1 MSTIRKIYSS
11 FQFEIKVLKKQFIF
25 LTIITSIIAINAN
38 VYYQQESQSMLD
50 HHVLQLERQAGL
62 LLSQDNLNKT
72 KDDPMLTQIE
82 SDLATI
88 LSKEYTLFKKHDDDK
103 ELLDLIKNKIVLL
116 KQYQNLYPYEFLSKL
131 SIDIN
136 DEIILSETLELI
148 ENGNLSY
155 EFNKSAVFPLVSISS
170 LKKSL
175 IFVPLI
181 SLLIIVIVQRESKP
195 LFIYK
200 NNSQTKISTQI
211 LASLILLLSVL
222 ITFLLAQVV
231 YHVALNPSIFSTS
244 SLYLKYPLYI
254 DGEFIAAQY
263 VLSYYVFQFVLIS
276 SMSVLVIN
284 LLMAIYSY
292 KNKKN

>member
-50 HHVLQLERQAGL
+50 HHVLQLERQAGI

-116 KQYQNLYPYEFLSKL
+116 KQYQKF
-131 SIDIN
+131 
-136 DEIILSETLELI
+136 I
-148 ENGNLSY
+148 ES
-155 EFNKSAVFPLVSISS
+155 
-170 LKKSL
+170 
-175 IFVPLI
+175 
-181 SLLIIVIVQRESKP
+181 VI
-195 LFIYK
+195 
-200 NNSQTKISTQI
+200 
-211 LASLILLLSVL
+211 
-222 ITFLLAQVV
+222 
-231 YHVALNPSIFSTS
+231 
-244 SLYLKYPLYI
+244 
-254 DGEFIAAQY
+254 
-263 VLSYYVFQFVLIS
+263 
-276 SMSVLVIN
+276 
-284 LLMAIYSY
+284 
-292 KNKKN
+292 